1 MSEITNGQY
10 DYEDCVNCD
19 GIVTIESLPHP
30 VFTNGQGVSIVQTT
44 AVKLGGMNGLNM

>member
-10 DYEDCVNCD
+10 DYEDCVNSD
-19 GIVTIESLPHP
+19 GSVTIESLPHP